1 MIDLEIKKL
10 ETFLADPKYVSESM
24 KNLMYTQLA
33 SMKNYSSSLKNRI
46 GLFEDENPG
55 IKEADYKTR
64 GEELIGNFNPNEDPR
79 VEEIKNRATQLI
91 NCIDAF
97 GNDPRRKSIAITEIE
112 SAQMFAVKSLFH

>member
-1 MIDLEIKKL
+1 MAHLFKVKVEKAGLDLEIKKL

-55 IKEADYKTR
+55 I
-64 GEELIGNFNPNEDPR
+64 
-79 VEEIKNRATQLI
+79 
-91 NCIDAF
+91 
-97 GNDPRRKSIAITEIE
+97 TEIE
-112 SAQMFAVKSLFH
+112 STQMFAVKSLSH